1 MPVTWIFGVRGG
13 AADCGVGPFPAGDV
27 TGIRYACRSTRNRS
41 ACRQCRGF
49 RRVNLSRLDTGREI
63 EITGNHMVTYSADPF
78 RAVADPTRRAVL
90 EYLLGKPHSVNELA
104 DHFDVSRPAIS
115 KHLRILK
122 DARVVR
128 ERRDGRHRIYELN
141 PEGLKAL
148 REYFDRFWSDAL
160 DAFKRAA
167 EANAKRKT

>member
-1 MPVTWIFGVRGG
+1 
-13 AADCGVGPFPAGDV
+13 
-27 TGIRYACRSTRNRS
+27 
-41 ACRQCRGF
+41 
-49 RRVNLSRLDTGREI
+49 
-63 EITGNHMVTYSADPF
+63 MVTYSADPF

-104 DHFDVSRPAIS
+104 NHFDVSRPAIS

-128 ERRDGRHRIYELN
+128 ERRDGRNRIYELN

-148 REYFDRFWSDAL
+148 REYFDQFWADAL

-167 EANAKRKT
+167 EKPKR